1 MTAVLSLAFAGAAHA
16 LSVDIVIPETDPAE
30 VYQHAR
36 TPFVAVA
43 YDEKGN
49 DVSDLA
55 TFTWSF
61 PDAKEPF
68 VGNPSY
74 YRFEKTGRFPVSV
87 TATLDK
93 DSGSDEVTVNVVELI
108 GT

>member
-1 MTAVLSLAFAGAAHA
+1 MPPRRFSTLPLAVTAVLSLAFAGAAHA

-61 PDAKEPF
+61 P
-68 VGNPSY
+68 
-74 YRFEKTGRFPVSV
+74 
-87 TATLDK
+87 
-93 DSGSDEVTVNVVELI
+93 
-108 GT
+108 